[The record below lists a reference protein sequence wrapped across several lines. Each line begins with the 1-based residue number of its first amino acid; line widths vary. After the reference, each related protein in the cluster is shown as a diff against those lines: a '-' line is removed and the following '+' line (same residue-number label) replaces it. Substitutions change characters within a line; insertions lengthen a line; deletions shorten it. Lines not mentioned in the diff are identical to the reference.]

1 MNAYTRI
8 NPDVPENDFDE
19 VESESRKRGRVPFTS
34 LYSFPWWLIGLL
46 LLGVAVVVLI
56 TSDEDYTEI
65 FLQLR
70 EGIGLTIYLALAS
83 YALALII
90 GLVTG
95 MIRSVR
101 PKPPE
106 RGVGIVKATWQ
117 ILHMIVYNIVTFY
130 IEIMRGLPTLVFLLV
145 AGFII
150 VPAITDIINENIVV
164 FLRDLLNNPEIPDLV
179 WRGRDATT
187 AIAGLSL
194 VYGAFLSEIFRAG
207 IQSVERG
214 QIEAAR
220 SLGMTYY
227 QVMRYIVIPQAVRR
241 ILPPLGNDFVAM
253 IKDTS
258 LVTILGTQ
266 EITQLARRWSGST
279 FLYLETYLV
288 LCMIYL
294 TMTITGSLAVQA
306 MERYLRQHER

>member
-1 MNAYTRI
+1 M
-8 NPDVPENDFDE
+8 DVPSHVDSDTQDLDE
-19 VESESRKRGRVPFTS
+19 IEAESQRRGNVPFTS
-34 LYSFPWWLIGLL
+34 IYSFPWWLLL
-46 LLGVAVVVLI
+46 IIILGIMVVVLI
-56 TSDEDYTEI
+56 RRNQDYSDI
-65 FLQLR
+65 FAQLR

-83 YALALII
+83 YALALLI
-90 GLVTG
+90 GLITG
-95 MIRSVR
+95 MIRAVR
-101 PKPPE
+101 PAPPE
-106 RGVGIVKATWQ
+106 RGMPFGKSLWRVIH
-117 ILHMIVYNIVTFY
+117 LIVYNLITFY

-150 VPAITDIINENIVV
+150 VPAIVGFINSNIVV
-164 FLRDLLNNPEIPDLV
+164 FLREALNNPEIPDLV
-179 WRGRDATT
+179 WRGRDAGT
-187 AIAGLSL
+187 AIAGLAL

-227 QVMRYIVIPQAVRR
+227 QVMRFVVIPQAVRR

-279 FLYLETYLV
+279 FQYLETYLV

-294 TMTITGSLAVQA
+294 TMTITGSLLVQL
-306 MERYLRQHER
+306 MERYLRQHERT

>member
-1 MNAYTRI
+1 MAASPRL
-8 NPDVPENDFDE
+8 DPEMQNLDDIDA
-19 VESESRKRGRVPFTS
+19 ESRRRGNVPFTS
-34 LYSFPWWLIGLL
+34 IYSFPWWLLFLII
-46 LLGVAVVVLI
+46 LGIMVVVLI
-56 TSDEDYTEI
+56 SRNQDYTDI
-65 FLQLR
+65 FNQLR
-70 EGIGLTIYLALAS
+70 AGIGLTIYLALAS
-83 YALALII
+83 YALALVI
-90 GLVTG
+90 GLLTG

-106 RGVGIVKATWQ
+106 RGMPLGRS
-117 ILHMIVYNIVTFY
+117 ILRVVHLIVYNLITFY

-150 VPAITDIINENIVV
+150 VPAIVGFINESIVV
-164 FLRDLLNNPEIPDLV
+164 FLRDLFNNPDIPDLV
-179 WRGRDATT
+179 WRGRDAGT
-187 AIAGLSL
+187 AIAGLAL

-214 QIEAAR
+214 QVEAAR
-220 SLGMTYY
+220 SLGMTYA
-227 QVMRYIVIPQAVRR
+227 QVMRYVVIPQAVRR

-279 FLYLETYLV
+279 FQYLETYLV

-294 TMTITGSLAVQA
+294 TMTISGSLLVQL
-306 MERYLRQHER
+306 MERYLRQHERN